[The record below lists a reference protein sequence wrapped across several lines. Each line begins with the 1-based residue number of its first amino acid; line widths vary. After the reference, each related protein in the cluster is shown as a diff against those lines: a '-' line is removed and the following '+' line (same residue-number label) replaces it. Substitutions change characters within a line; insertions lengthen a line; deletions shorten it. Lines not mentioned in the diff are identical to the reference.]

1 MKKKRTCEISG
12 TVLTV
17 DVFAANVL
25 VIVCGD
31 LKVLKDNLKD
41 VYKKVDAEEEYEN
54 DKVEL
59 SLALDSKASCGGMT
73 ITIEGAHKF
82 DSIVVFVAKNLVDV
96 SYEIMVHELYHVVQ
110 AICCSRGI
118 DDEETEAYLMEYLFG
133 SLLYAVDDYND
144 DKEKTTA

>member
-1 MKKKRTCEISG
+1 MRKKTCEISG

-41 VYKKVDAEEEYEN
+41 VYKKVDADEEYEN

-59 SLALDSKASCGGMT
+59 AKALDSKASYGGMT
-73 ITIEGAHKF
+73 ITIEGVHKF
-82 DSIVVFVAKNLVDV
+82 DSIVVFVAKNLSEV
-96 SYEIMVHELYHVVQ
+96 SYEVMVHELYHVVQ
-110 AICCSRGI
+110 SICYSRGI
-118 DDEETEAYLMEYLFG
+118 DDDETEAYLMEYLFG
-133 SLLYAVDDYND
+133 SLLDAVDEYND
-144 DKEKTTA
+144 DGQN